1 MTGQTPTNQVG
12 REARLFTREFA
23 TLSAAVLVFFVAG
36 GILLP
41 VTPLYTQEVLL
52 GDRIAVG
59 IVIGAF
65 AVASLLM
72 RPFAGRLT
80 DRRGRRVAL
89 LLGAAISIVATVG
102 HLFATNIEILILM
115 RLVLG
120 AGEALFFVAGIAA
133 ATDLAPAHRRGEA
146 ISLVS
151 LSLYLGIA
159 IGPILGEV
167 VLDGWGYAAVWVV
180 TAALYVVSVGLSAIV
195 RETLLR
201 DEVPGEEDWGAV
213 APRKHPLIHPRGI
226 EPGLLALCGVWGMGP
241 FFAFIPL
248 LVDDLGIGS
257 SGPYLGV
264 FAIVVVALR
273 LFGARLPD
281 KIGAARLS
289 GTAFVATAIGL
300 LVSGL
305 AVARIVP
312 VSEGLYLGTIVFGA
326 GVAFTLPAILAMAVV
341 GIRPDERGAVV
352 GTAGLF
358 VDAAFGLSPAVL
370 GLVATLVDYPA
381 TFLLSAIIAAIGAVY
396 LLVRRPGDARAEPVD
411 EPAEPTAEPTAVE
424 RGAASSPA
432 RSASA

>member
-1 MTGQTPTNQVG
+1 MTSQPRAPRDT
-12 REARLFTREFA
+12 REARLFRREFA

-41 VTPLYTQEVLL
+41 VTPLFTQEVLL

-80 DRRGRRVAL
+80 DRRGRRIAL
-89 LLGAAISIVATVG
+89 LLGATVSIVATVG
-102 HLFATNIEILILM
+102 HLFAGSIEILILM

-133 ATDLAPAHRRGEA
+133 ATDLAPSHRRGEA

-159 IGPILGEV
+159 IGPILGEWI
-167 VLDGWGYAAVWVV
+167 LDGWGYAAVWVV
-180 TAALYVVSVGLSAIV
+180 TAALYVVSVGLSLVV
-195 RETLLR
+195 RETLR
-201 DEVPGEEDWGAV
+201 PDEDAEGVAV

-248 LVDDLGIGS
+248 LVDDLDLGS
-257 SGPYLGV
+257 SGPYFGV

-273 LFGARLPD
+273 LVGARLPD
-281 KIGAARLS
+281 RIGAAKLS

-326 GVAFTLPAILAMAVV
+326 GVAFTLPAIFAMAVV

-370 GLVATLVDYPA
+370 GVVATLTDYPA
-381 TFLLSAIIAAIGAVY
+381 TFLLSAAIAAVGAAY
-396 LLVRRPGDARAEPVD
+396 LLVRRPGEARAEPAG
-411 EPAEPTAEPTAVE
+411 EPA
-424 RGAASSPA
+424 S
-432 RSASA
+432 